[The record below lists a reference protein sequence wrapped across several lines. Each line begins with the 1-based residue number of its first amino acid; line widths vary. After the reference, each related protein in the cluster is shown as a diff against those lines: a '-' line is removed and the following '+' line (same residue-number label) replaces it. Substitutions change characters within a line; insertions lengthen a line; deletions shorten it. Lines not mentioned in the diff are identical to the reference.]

1 MTPQDPDQPEVIP
14 LRVVMETG
22 VQVVPDQKRGVTA
35 GKVVEKGAVEFGQAL
50 AAISKV
56 LARAKSDMAQAVS
69 GADELTL
76 SFHLTLSAKGK
87 FIVAEAGATGD
98 FGIEVKWDL
107 GRKPLSP
114 PASA

>member
-1 MTPQDPDQPEVIP
+1 
-14 LRVVMETG
+14 
-22 VQVVPDQKRGVTA
+22 
-35 GKVVEKGAVEFGQAL
+35 
-50 AAISKV
+50 
-56 LARAKSDMAQAVS
+56 MAQAVS

-107 GRKPLSP
+107 GRKRLSP